1 MNSVDTVIKNYMLA
15 EPVMFPTRF
24 SVLSYL
30 MLNPN
35 NEYYWNNK
43 GAAACVH
50 GMPRKTDSTG
60 MQVHLGHLAE
70 RIQSMQTEARYSPA
84 SESTKFRVVQ
94 LQAEKAK
101 LEHLAQN
108 IDTYVECCYES
119 DCLPLT
125 SIDMLRYIDN
135 VDNTLLGMI
144 AQTPKINTLWGAAAQ
159 EVLRICLASLKDA
172 QTSMGLPRKM
182 AKIQSQL
189 QAIQLELKVS

>member
-43 GAAACVH
+43 GAVGCIH
-50 GMPRKTDSTG
+50 GMPRKTDTTG
-60 MQVHLGHLAE
+60 MDVHIGHLAD
-70 RIQSMQTEARYSPA
+70 RIKSMQTDVRHGPSCA
-84 SESTKFRVVQ
+84 STKFRVVE

-144 AQTPKINTLWGAAAQ
+144 AQTPKINALWGAAAK
-159 EVLRICLASLKDA
+159 EVLSICLASLKDA
-172 QTSMGLPRKM
+172 QMSMGLSRKM

-189 QAIQLELKVS
+189 QAIQLELTGR